1 MIDCDDYFGGLTR
14 EEYEKETEEHFKFI
28 DHICKC
34 DYDKAFSLS
43 DNYKDNLFASEFV
56 SDEEAEM
63 LYHTILNWKEKSE
76 MYDDLK
82 HFSQER
88 LISLFLKMKKL
99 FNKACEQCDKL
110 EKENIELTD
119 LDKLIDEI

>member
-1 MIDCDDYFGGLTR
+1 MIDYDDYFGGLTR

-34 DYDKAFSLS
+34 DYDKAFTLI
-43 DNYKDNLFASEFV
+43 DKYKDNLFASEFV

-76 MYDDLK
+76 MYDD
-82 HFSQER
+82 S
-88 LISLFLKMKKL
+88 
-99 FNKACEQCDKL
+99 CD
-110 EKENIELTD
+110 
-119 LDKLIDEI
+119 

>member
-1 MIDCDDYFGGLTR
+1 MNMIDCDDYFGELTR

-34 DYDKAFSLS
+34 DYDKAFALI
-43 DNYKDNLFASEFV
+43 DRYKDNLFATEFV

-76 MYDDLK
+76 MYDDL
-82 HFSQER
+82 
-88 LISLFLKMKKL
+88 
-99 FNKACEQCDKL
+99 CD
-110 EKENIELTD
+110 
-119 LDKLIDEI
+119 

>member
-1 MIDCDDYFGGLTR
+1 MTDYDDYFGGLTQ

-34 DYDKAFSLS
+34 DYDKAFALI
-43 DNYKDNLFASEFV
+43 DKYKDNLFATEFV

-76 MYDDLK
+76 MYDDL
-82 HFSQER
+82 
-88 LISLFLKMKKL
+88 
-99 FNKACEQCDKL
+99 CD
-110 EKENIELTD
+110 
-119 LDKLIDEI
+119 